1 MSNPKIKKGEWYE
14 IILNNGEKYKGKC
27 AQEQFL
33 DKVKLIYNVRMSVCN
48 NDERGDFL
56 DFTIPTGEIKSIKQ
70 LTIKR
75 TVGSKIWEI
84 KVCPKE
90 FDVVCYNKSDADI
103 IAKEL
108 ISSKKRV
115 KTFDDIEK
123 ASRFLEQ
130 LSDKK

>member
-1 MSNPKIKKGEWYE
+1 MNNPEIKKGKWYK
-14 IILNNGEKYKGKC
+14 IVLNNGEKYKGEC
-27 AQEQFL
+27 TRERFL
-33 DKVKLIYNVRMSVCN
+33 DEIKLIYNVEMSVCN
-48 NDERGDFL
+48 NNKRGDFS
-56 DFTIPTGEIKSIKQ
+56 DFTIPTGEIKSTKQ
-70 LTIKR
+70 LTTKR
-75 TVGSKIWEI
+75 IVGNKIWEI

-130 LSDKK
+130 LSNKK